1 MSEKLPLAIVGCG
14 GMGHRHL
21 YGLAEL
27 QSAGLSPFELVG
39 ACDPNLDNANSLAD
53 QAEERLGTRP
63 QPVKDLA
70 ELASVAPVQAVDITT
85 LPAHHHTVA
94 IEAMERG
101 WHAMCEKPM
110 GLTSRA
116 CKQMIAKAQETGCV
130 LSVAE
135 NYRRDP
141 VNRLAKA
148 LLDAGIIGRPRLMQH
163 IAIGGGDGMLIS
175 VWRHQKNASGV
186 LLDVGVHFADIMEYF
201 LGEADTAYAQ
211 TRLHEPTRKNPVAG
225 RAAASSGSPG
235 GVYERWQ
242 KDMPAEF
249 EATADDAAYA
259 TILFKSGAVA
269 QYIEDH
275 AAHGQHLWRRSIHGS
290 LGSLDLPGDRS
301 GDRLT
306 LHRDGADPIDDQA
319 LLDLVPDHRLDDVT
333 AALFGGDRLFEYHFP
348 FPETDRKLIAVE
360 YHELGTCIQQGKQPE
375 VDAQQGAR
383 SVALSYSLMESQVAG
398 RALAVD
404 AVCDDQINAYQAEI
418 NEHLGL

>member
-27 QSAGLSPFELVG
+27 QEAGLSPFELVG

-53 QAEERLGTRP
+53 QAGELLGARP
-63 QPVKDLA
+63 RPVGDLA
-70 ELASVAPVQAVDITT
+70 GLASAAPVQAVDITT

-110 GLTSRA
+110 GLTVRA
-116 CKQMIAKAQETGCV
+116 CKQMIAKAEESGCI

-141 VNRLAKA
+141 VNRLARA
-148 LLDAGIIGRPRLMQH
+148 LLEAEVIGAPRLMQQV
-163 IAIGGGDGMLIS
+163 ALSGDDRMVIS
-175 VWRHQKNASGV
+175 DWRHQKNSSGI
-186 LLDVGVHFADIMEYF
+186 LLDAGVHYADIMEYF

-211 TRLHEPTRKNPVAG
+211 TRLHEPVRRNPVAG
-225 RAAASSGSPG
+225 RPGVSSGSPG

-249 EATADDAAYA
+249 SATADDAAYA

-275 AAHGQHLWRRSIHGS
+275 AAHGQSQRRRSIHGS
-290 LGSLDLPGDRS
+290 LGSLELPGDRS
-301 GDRLT
+301 GNRLT
-306 LHRDGADPIDDQA
+306 LHLDGADPVDGEA
-319 LLDLVPDHRLDDVT
+319 LLDLVPDYRLDEAT
-333 AALFGGDRLFEYHFP
+333 AALFGGDRLFEYPFP
-348 FPETDRKLIAVE
+348 FSETDRKLIAVE
-360 YHELGTCIQQGKQPE
+360 YHELGACIQQGRQPE
-375 VDAQQGAR
+375 VDARQGAR
-383 SVALSYSLMESQVAG
+383 SVALSYSLMESQAAG
-398 RALAVD
+398 RALSVD
-404 AVCDDQINAYQAEI
+404 AVRDDRINAYQAEI

>member
-1 MSEKLPLAIVGCG
+1 MAEKLPLAIVGCG

-27 QSAGLSPFELVG
+27 QAAGLSPFELVG

-53 QAEERLGTRP
+53 QAQERLGTRP
-63 QPVKDLA
+63 QPVADLA
-70 ELASVAPVQAVDITT
+70 ALAALGEIQAVDITT

-94 IEAMERG
+94 IEALERG

-110 GLTSRA
+110 GLTARA
-116 CKQMIAKAQETGCV
+116 CKMMLAKARETGRT

-148 LLDAGIIGRPRLMQH
+148 LLDAGHIGTPRLMQQ
-163 IAIGGGDGMLIS
+163 ITMGGGDQMLIS

-186 LLDVGVHFADIMEYF
+186 LLDVGTHFSDIMEYF
-201 LGEADTAYAQ
+201 LGEAETAYAQ
-211 TRLHEPTRKNPVAG
+211 TRLHEKTRKNPVAG
-225 RAAASSGSPG
+225 TDGADSGPA
-235 GVYERWQ
+235 GVYGRWQ

-275 AAHGQHLWRRSIHGS
+275 AAHGENLWQRSIHGS
-290 LGSLDLPGDRS
+290 QGSMNLPGDRS
-301 GDRLT
+301 GQRLT

-319 LLDLVPDHRLDDVT
+319 LLDLVPDFHLDDAT
-333 AALFGGDRLFEYHFP
+333 AALFGGDRLYEYSCP

-360 YHELGTCIQQGKQPE
+360 YRELGSCILEGCPPE
-375 VDAQQGAR
+375 VGPHEGAR
-383 SVALSYSLMESQVAG
+383 AVGLSYSLMESQVAG
-398 RALAVD
+398 QALSVD
-404 AVCDDQINAYQAEI
+404 AVCDDQHNAYQAEI
-418 NEHLGL
+418 NDHLGI